1 MNKIKILLVEDDPGI
16 SNMLK
21 EYLES
26 NDFEVFSAYDGE
38 EGLALFE
45 TVQPKL
51 VILDVQLPKIAGTEV
66 CRIIRKTSNVPII
79 MATGLGADID
89 KILGLELGADDYL
102 AKPFH
107 PRELLARVRNLL
119 KRCYSDEV
127 KYSAFDPS
135 DQVVRLTLNFDAQM
149 AKLDG
154 VEVKFSTTEF
164 KILET
169 IAANSTRVLKRD
181 HLAKLVLGTT
191 YDGGERA
198 IDAHI
203 VRMRKKLFELD
214 AKTEFIETIRG
225 FGYKLVADGIAK
237 TD

>member
-1 MNKIKILLVEDDPGI
+1 MNKITILLVEDDPGI

-21 EYLES
+21 DYLES
-26 NDFEVFSAYDGE
+26 NGFEVVAAYDGE

-45 TVQPKL
+45 SVQPKL
-51 VILDVQLPKIAGTEV
+51 VILDVQLPKLVGTEV

-79 MATGLGADID
+79 MATGLGEDID

>member
-1 MNKIKILLVEDDPGI
+1 MSSVHKTTILLVEDDPEI

-26 NDFEVFSAYDGE
+26 NGFNIVPAYDGE

-45 TVQPKL
+45 SVRPQL

-66 CRIIRKTSNVPII
+66 CRTIRKTSDVPII

-89 KILGLELGADDYL
+89 KIVGLELGADDYM

-119 KRCYSDEV
+119 KRCNSGVAQSVEPVPAGRFVLDFYSRV
-127 KYSAFDPS
+127 
-135 DQVVRLTLNFDAQM
+135 

-154 VEVKFSTTEF
+154 VVVKFTPTEF
-164 KILET
+164 QILET
-169 IAANSTRVLKRD
+169 IAANSTKVLKRAQ
-181 HLAKLVLGTT
+181 LANLVLGVS

-198 IDAHI
+198 VDSHLA
-203 VRMRKKLFELD
+203 RMRKKLSELD
-214 AKTEFIETIRG
+214 DKAEFIETIRG
-225 FGYKLVADGIAK
+225 FGYKIVPDGVPK
-237 TD
+237 ND

>member
-1 MNKIKILLVEDDPGI
+1 MNKTTILLVEDDLSI

-26 NDFEVFSAYDGE
+26 NDFEVVTAYDGE

-45 TVQPKL
+45 SAKPSL
-51 VILDVQLPKIAGTEV
+51 IILDLQLPKIIGTEV
-66 CRIIRKTSNVPII
+66 CRIIRKTSGVPII
-79 MATGLGADID
+79 MATALGDDID
-89 KILGLELGADDYL
+89 KIVGLEIGADDYL

-119 KRCYSDEV
+119 KRCYSDEA
-127 KYSAFDPS
+127 KSSATDPA
-135 DQVVRLTLNFDAQM
+135 VRLTLDFDARV
-149 AKLDG
+149 AELDG
-154 VEVKFSTTEF
+154 VVVKFSPTEF

-169 IAANSTRVLKRD
+169 IAVNSTKVLKRAQ
-181 HLAKLVLGTT
+181 LANLVLGTI

-203 VRMRKKLFELD
+203 VRMRKKLSDLD
-214 AKTEFIETIRG
+214 DKNEFIETVRG
-225 FGYKLVADGIAK
+225 FGYKIVAEGVTK
-237 TD
+237 NE